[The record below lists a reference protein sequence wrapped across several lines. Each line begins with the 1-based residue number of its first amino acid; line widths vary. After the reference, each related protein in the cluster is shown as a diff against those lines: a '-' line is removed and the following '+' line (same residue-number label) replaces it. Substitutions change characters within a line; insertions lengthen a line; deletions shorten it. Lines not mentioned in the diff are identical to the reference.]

1 MLKNFLKKLNIKKL
15 KKTIDNLT
23 LYSAAMSF
31 YTIFSLI
38 PVLLLILSIF
48 SSTPYFN
55 KFYDKLLN
63 FLISN
68 ILPSNHNQIEHY
80 LNTFLANSAN
90 MGIVGGIYILITSIL
105 FFDNYETIISKI
117 FEQEKR
123 DLWEKIKLY
132 WTMITMFPILFASA
146 IYISIKVEFF
156 LHVSFGFII
165 PFSIIWLTFFLAY
178 KLTLNAKTDK
188 YPLFVSFFITL
199 AFFIAKNIFIY
210 YIIFNKTYKS
220 LYGSISI
227 LLFLFLWIYINWI
240 IYFSGIYLIKFFEDK
255 MLQNYT
261 KKENS

>member
-1 MLKNFLKKLNIKKL
+1 MKLKFNLVNLESL

-38 PVLLLILSIF
+38 PVLLLVLSIF

-55 KFYDKLLN
+55 KFYDKLQD

-68 ILPSNHNQIEHY
+68 ILPSNHTQIEHY
-80 LNTFLANSAN
+80 INTFLTNSAN
-90 MGIVGGIYILITSIL
+90 MGMIGGIYILVTSIL

-117 FEQEKR
+117 FGQEKR
-123 DLWEKIKLY
+123 EFWEKIKLY
-132 WTMITMFPILFASA
+132 WTMVTMFPILFAIA
-146 IYISIKVEFF
+146 IYISIKIEFF
-156 LHVSFGFII
+156 LHISFGFII
-165 PFSIIWLTFFLAY
+165 PFLIIWLTFFLAY
-178 KLTLNAKTDK
+178 KLTLTAKTEK
-188 YPLFVSFFITL
+188 YPLLASFLTTTS
-199 AFFIAKNIFIY
+199 FFIAKNIFLY
-210 YIIFNKTYKS
+210 YILFNETYKS

-240 IYFSGIYLIKFFEDK
+240 IYFSGVYLIKFLETK

-261 KKENS
+261 

>member
-1 MLKNFLKKLNIKKL
+1 LKNFLKNINIKKL
-15 KKTIDNLT
+15 KSVIDNLT

-38 PVLLLILSIF
+38 PIILLILSIF

-55 KFYDKLLN
+55 KFYSKLQS

-68 ILPSNHNQIEHY
+68 LLPSNHIQMEHY
-80 LNTFLANSAN
+80 INTFLTNSAN
-90 MGIVGGIYILITSIL
+90 MGIIGGIYILITSIL

-117 FEQEKR
+117 FKQEKR

-146 IYISIKVEFF
+146 IFISIKIEFF
-156 LHVSFGFII
+156 LHISFGFII
-165 PFSIIWLTFFLAY
+165 PFLIIWLTFFLAY

-188 YPLFVSFFITL
+188 YPLLISFITTT
-199 AFFIAKNIFIY
+199 AFFIAKNIFLY
-210 YIIFNKTYKS
+210 YILFNKTYKT

-240 IYFSGIYLIKFFEDK
+240 IYFSGIYLIKFFENK

-261 KKENS
+261 EDQNL